1 MSGEQMIHP
10 PAKYCN
16 SQRFIRSFSDWRA
29 ALSASVAEML
39 SACSREPHWAQLGY
53 LSGWGVSFEQYSHMP
68 ADWHVIVVVCDRLES
83 VLFLTPGQLAR
94 RVVLPSSQSR
104 VRVQSTVPTSETAHR
119 QLGEVCFHSLTH
131 WDLCSISNKRRG
143 TQRPSGTQ
151 DSHWVKHFCP
161 SNDHTADSHFFFR
174 YNKQN
179 IVEILVT
186 FGLIY

>member
-1 MSGEQMIHP
+1 MEVRVRWAKCPPTQQRLVVSGLTWLNIAGMSGEQMIHH

-53 LSGWGVSFEQYSHMP
+53 LSGGGVSFKQYSHMP

-104 VRVQSTVPTSETAHR
+104 VRVQRLYQHQRLPIVSSGRFVFTV
-119 QLGEVCFHSLTH
+119 
-131 WDLCSISNKRRG
+131 
-143 TQRPSGTQ
+143 
-151 DSHWVKHFCP
+151 
-161 SNDHTADSHFFFR
+161 
-174 YNKQN
+174 
-179 IVEILVT
+179 
-186 FGLIY
+186 